1 MEPTPATVLAP
12 SPRRR
17 TKGAD
22 RRRQVV
28 EATLDVLAAKG
39 YAELTIGDIA
49 RSLGISTALILQH
62 FKTKDALLLEAQRL
76 LAAEYHDNWQRA
88 LAASGPSAAE
98 KLWSLVTAEFAE
110 AICTPR
116 KIMAW
121 KAFWAEGRGRRE
133 YIAEF
138 GARNIEYL
146 KLLNGLC
153 ATIIKEG
160 GYAGYDAKVVART
173 IDSLE
178 TGLWLE
184 LTSTATPMT
193 VNQTRKTAL
202 SHLAMIF
209 PRHFTPK
216 GPIRGPIKRAR

>member
-1 MEPTPATVLAP
+1 VA
-12 SPRRR
+12 
-17 TKGAD
+17 
-22 RRRQVV
+22 
-28 EATLDVLAAKG
+28 
-39 YAELTIGDIA
+39 
-49 RSLGISTALILQH
+49 
-62 FKTKDALLLEAQRL
+62 
-76 LAAEYHDNWQRA
+76 
-88 LAASGPSAAE
+88 
-98 KLWSLVTAEFAE
+98 AEFAE

-146 KLLNGLC
+146 KLLTALC

-193 VNQTRKTAL
+193 VNQTRKTAFA
-202 SHLAMIF
+202 HLAMIF